1 MQAKINWFEIP
12 ATDLDRAAK
21 FYEAVFDTKLRRENF
36 SEENKM
42 AIFSGADGNSIGCVV
57 KGEHFSPAKD
67 GVVLYF
73 DAGASIDRTLA
84 RVEPAGGKVQKEKI
98 ELPQGIGF
106 IAYFIDTE
114 GNRVAMHGAA

>member
-1 MQAKINWFEIP
+1 MWHFFRSDIMQAKINWFEIP

-36 SEENKM
+36 
-42 AIFSGADGNSIGCVV
+42 
-57 KGEHFSPAKD
+57 
-67 GVVLYF
+67 
-73 DAGASIDRTLA
+73 SIDRTLA